1 MENYLTVLL
10 CDDSLLIRKKLR
22 ETMERLKF
30 KEIYEA
36 ENGVEAIEQV
46 KKHNPDVVFLD
57 IVMPDKDGI
66 EALKGIKEVSPE
78 TKVIMVSSVG
88 TSTKLKEALENGAHD
103 FVQKPINFETITK
116 IVENILKEG

>member
-1 MENYLTVLL
+1 MENNLTVLI

-22 ETMERLKF
+22 ETMGKLKF

-36 ENGVEAIEQV
+36 DNGVAAIEQV
-46 KKHNPDVVFLD
+46 KTHNPDVVFLD

-66 EALKGIKEVSPE
+66 EALKGIKEVSPD

-88 TSTKLKEALENGAHD
+88 TSNKLKEALENGAYD